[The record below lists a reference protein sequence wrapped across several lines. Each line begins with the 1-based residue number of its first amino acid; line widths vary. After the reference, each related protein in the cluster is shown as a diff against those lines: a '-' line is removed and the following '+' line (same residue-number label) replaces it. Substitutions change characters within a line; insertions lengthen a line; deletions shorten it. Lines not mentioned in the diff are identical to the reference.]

1 MSAVTI
7 RESVLETKGWV
18 TFSAGGPNKSR
29 AWNKKLPEVGL
40 TQSIVEELYL
50 TSTQLGYN
58 RDFDLRMHP
67 DDFAAYNAG
76 FEPRIRV
83 KVVNLVNF

>member
-1 MSAVTI
+1 MSAVKI
-7 RESVLETKGWV
+7 RESCLETKGWI
-18 TFSAGGPNKSR
+18 TFSAGGDNRSR
-29 AWNKKLPEVGL
+29 AWNKKLPENGL
-40 TQSIVEELYL
+40 TQAIVEELFL
-50 TSTQLGYN
+50 NATKLDYN

-83 KVVNLVNF
+83 QVFNVVNT